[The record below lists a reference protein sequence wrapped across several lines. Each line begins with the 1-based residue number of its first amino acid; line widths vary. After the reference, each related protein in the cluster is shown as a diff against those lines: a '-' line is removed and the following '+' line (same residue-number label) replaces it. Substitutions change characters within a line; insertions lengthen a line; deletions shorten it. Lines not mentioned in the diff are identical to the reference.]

1 MARMI
6 TTRRMPAQNP
16 MLYYIRFV
24 MPSDDLANRHRV
36 FPGAA
41 LGCCDLLIRGKRSA
55 APAELSS
62 RKTALDDP
70 QGRPAVCSSWCRPTE
85 LQHCNSGSELS

>member
-1 MARMI
+1 MPRMI

-24 MPSDDLANRHRV
+24 MPSEDLANRLPR

-41 LGCCDLLIRGKRSA
+41 LRILR
-55 APAELSS
+55 SS
-62 RKTALDDP
+62 RPRKKERRT
-70 QGRPAVCSSWCRPTE
+70 G
-85 LQHCNSGSELS
+85 

>member
-24 MPSDDLANRHRV
+24 MPSEDLANRTAFSPERLLDVAIFSSAEKGAPHR
-36 FPGAA
+36 
-41 LGCCDLLIRGKRSA
+41 
-55 APAELSS
+55 LS
-62 RKTALDDP
+62 
-70 QGRPAVCSSWCRPTE
+70 
-85 LQHCNSGSELS
+85 